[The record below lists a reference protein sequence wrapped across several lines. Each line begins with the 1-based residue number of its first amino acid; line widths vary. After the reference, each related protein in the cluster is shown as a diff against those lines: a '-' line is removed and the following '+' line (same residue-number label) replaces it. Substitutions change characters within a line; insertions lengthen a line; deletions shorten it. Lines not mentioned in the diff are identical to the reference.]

1 MAEATLIKGMQ
12 LEVCVTPQPD
22 TLTQTEFEALVYIPV
37 CCPQTA
43 PSFSEEAEIVEE
55 FCISGEA
62 VVGIGAASGAE
73 TELVV
78 FYQDDC
84 QGQDV
89 VRNAF
94 GGNVVL
100 AFRKIYNDSPNPA
113 TTTSTTIYA
122 RAMVTSWGDNE
133 GSVNEFIT
141 NSYTLK
147 LVQPPILVKPESI

>member
-22 TLTQTEFEALVYIPV
+22 TLTQTEFEALTYVPV

-62 VVGIGAASGAE
+62 VVGVGAASGAE

-78 FYQDDC
+78 FYQADC
-84 QGQDV
+84 NGQDI

-94 GGNVVL
+94 GGSVIL
-100 AFRKIYNDSPNPA
+100 AFRKVYADSPNEA
-113 TTTSTTIYA
+113 TTTNTTVYA
-122 RAMVTSWGDNE
+122 RAMVTSRGDNE

-141 NSYTLK
+141 NSFTLK
-147 LVQPPILVKPESI
+147 LVQPPILVKPEAI